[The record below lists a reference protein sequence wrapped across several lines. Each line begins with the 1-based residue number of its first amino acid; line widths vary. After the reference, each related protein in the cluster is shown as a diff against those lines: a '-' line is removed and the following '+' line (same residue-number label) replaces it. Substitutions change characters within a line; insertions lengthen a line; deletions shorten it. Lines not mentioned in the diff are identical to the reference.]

1 MKKIGVVIGRFQSP
15 FLTEGHK
22 HIIDS
27 AAKNSDELLILVG
40 DNSKKFTMVYP
51 LPLEYRQNK
60 VADYCTEQG
69 YTFRVDRLMDCRENE
84 VWSKKVDKK
93 VAKYYVLD
101 EENQITLYGSRDSFV
116 DCYTTKTFPFVEV
129 DEVPG
134 VSATNVRNELAKN
147 VRHTEDWAAGVIY
160 AVHNQ
165 YPVSY
170 QVVDIAILRTSEEH
184 DRVQVLLGR
193 KHNETQIRFPGGFV
207 DVEDK
212 SLEQAARREAIEECG
227 NIELS
232 SFKYITSR
240 RIDDWR
246 YRRERNKV
254 MTSFYACH
262 YVYGA
267 VKGSDD
273 LAEVNWW
280 NVEAVNIDDLVGE
293 HKILFNALLDYI
305 KNDTFIN
312 RPRCLAE

>member
-1 MKKIGVVIGRFQSP
+1 MKRVGVIVGRFQAP
-15 FLTEGHK
+15 DLTPGHK

-51 LPLEYRQNK
+51 LPLDYRQNI
-60 VADYCTEQG
+60 VAKYCTEKG

-84 VWSKKVDKK
+84 VWSKKLDKK

-134 VSATNVRNELAKN
+134 ISATAVRNELAKN
-147 VRHTEDWAAGVIY
+147 VVHTEDWAAGVIY

-170 QVVDIAILRTSEEH
+170 QVVDIAILRNSEEH
-184 DRVQVLLGR
+184 ERVEVLLGR
-193 KHNETQIRFPGGFV
+193 KHNESLIRFPGGFV
-207 DVEDK
+207 DVEDE
-212 SLEQAARREAIEECG
+212 SLEHAAKREAKEECG
-227 NIELS
+227 DIEIDG
-232 SFKYITSR
+232 FQYITSR

-246 YRRERNKV
+246 YRKERNKI

-262 YVYGA
+262 YVYGP

-280 NVEAVNIDDLVGE
+280 NIEAVEIENLVPE
-293 HKILFNALLDYI
+293 HQILFKSLLEFISKDS
-305 KNDTFIN
+305 FIN
-312 RPRCLAE
+312 RQRSLA